1 MSSTEPNTSSV
12 VGRLSGIRPT
22 APVLAAATASLPV
35 AMSEPARA
43 VLLAGLIGIAILL
56 GPVALAAA
64 GVIDVGAMFAVQA
77 GLLLAI
83 YLLAVVLR
91 NRRDED

>member
-1 MSSTEPNTSSV
+1 M
-12 VGRLSGIRPT
+12 
-22 APVLAAATASLPV
+22 LAAAAASLP

>member
-1 MSSTEPNTSSV
+1 LSSTEPNTSSV

-22 APVLAAATASLPV
+22 APVLAAAAASLP